1 GPSEVDR
8 IGSGSVGGADG
19 APALDASAGEDSG
32 LLQEVIAPAGSAERT
47 DGAAKLAD
55 HDDKRLVQ
63 KPAGFHVAQ
72 HRSDAVVERLAHGV
86 QVIAARIL
94 RAVNVL
100 MHVP

>member
-1 GPSEVDR
+1 M
-8 IGSGSVGGADG
+8 
-19 APALDASAGEDSG
+19 
-32 LLQEVIAPAGSAERT
+32 IAPAGSAERT

-94 RAVNVL
+94 RAVRRAARL
-100 MHVP
+100 MQSGGSDSAMNP